1 MNPNTEKIN
10 EFITEEENSVVR
22 VSFHAEAPVN
32 WKFFR
37 GKLSTRQMKM
47 ASLSCCIAWNIRA
60 MGKITLQANWLVFIL
75 PLIAIRWN
83 LFNPFTGNY

>member
-1 MNPNTEKIN
+1 MNLYIKKIH

-22 VSFHAEAPVN
+22 VSLNAEAPVN

-37 GKLSTRQMKM
+37 GKFSTRQMKM

-60 MGKITLQANWLVFIL
+60 MGKL
-75 PLIAIRWN
+75 
-83 LFNPFTGNY
+83 LFKPTGWYLYYFS